1 MPRAAPHSHPSTPAS
16 HGPGRSARRP
26 VLALPVSWQPAQA
39 LPSGRD
45 PRARRAGALL
55 EHSVTR
61 LQRAS
66 VPGTCCGESQRLGRC
81 PVGFRR
87 STVRGGRTRLA
98 GLGGA
103 VPQVPKVQKSRPRPA
118 WAPRAAE
125 AGRGSKPTG
134 PALCSRFS
142 LPRSRHRRAPLPL
155 AGFTARKR
163 RGGSRPG
170 DLLGFWSQGPPGA
183 LVPGTTWGSRTAG
196 PWVPTSGV
204 CASHSGT
211 VATVAARVWGVRGKE
226 ARGGGHRAR
235 TALTTL
241 HPAFLILIVRQ

>member
-1 MPRAAPHSHPSTPAS
+1 MPRAAPHSHPSAPAS
-16 HGPGRSARRP
+16 HGPGRPARRP
-26 VLALPVSWQPAQA
+26 VLALPVSWQPARA

-87 STVRGGRTRLA
+87 STAAAG
-98 GLGGA
+98 GLGWPGS
-103 VPQVPKVQKSRPRPA
+103 VGRSRKSQKSRSPGPGRRGPPEPPRLEGA
-118 WAPRAAE
+118 
-125 AGRGSKPTG
+125 
-134 PALCSRFS
+134 
-142 LPRSRHRRAPLPL
+142 RSRRAPLCVHASLSHAHVIVGRPCRSQVL
-155 AGFTARKR
+155 RH
-163 RGGSRPG
+163 GSAV
-170 DLLGFWSQGPPGA
+170 GA
-183 LVPGTTWGSRTAG
+183 LVPGTSWGSRTAG

-241 HPAFLILIVRQ
+241 HSAFLILIVRQ

>member
-1 MPRAAPHSHPSTPAS
+1 MPRAAPHSHPSAPAS

-26 VLALPVSWQPAQA
+26 VLALPVSWQPARA

-87 STVRGGRTRLA
+87 STAAAG
-98 GLGGA
+98 GLGWPGS
-103 VPQVPKVQKSRPRPA
+103 VGRSRKSQKSRSPGPGRRGPPEPPRLEGA
-118 WAPRAAE
+118 
-125 AGRGSKPTG
+125 
-134 PALCSRFS
+134 
-142 LPRSRHRRAPLPL
+142 RSRRAPLCVHASLSHAHVIVGRPCRSRVL
-155 AGFTARKR
+155 RH
-163 RGGSRPG
+163 GSAV
-170 DLLGFWSQGPPGA
+170 GA
-183 LVPGTTWGSRTAG
+183 LVPGTSWGSRTAG

-211 VATVAARVWGVRGKE
+211 VATVAARVWGVRGEE

-235 TALTTL
+235 TALTAL
-241 HPAFLILIVRQ
+241 HPASPC

>member
-170 DLLGFWSQGPPGA
+170 DHLGLTHRRTVGPHIRSLRLPQRHRRHRRGPGLGCPWEGGSGWGA
-183 LVPGTTWGSRTAG
+183 PGTDG
-196 PWVPTSGV
+196 PDHAPPRLPHPN
-204 CASHSGT
+204 CAA
-211 VATVAARVWGVRGKE
+211 VIWRRGCRWQTCE
-226 ARGGGHRAR
+226 RH
-235 TALTTL
+235 
-241 HPAFLILIVRQ
+241 

>member
-1 MPRAAPHSHPSTPAS
+1 MPRAAPHSHPSAPAS

-26 VLALPVSWQPAQA
+26 VLALPVSWQPARA

-45 PRARRAGALL
+45 PRARQAGALL

-87 STVRGGRTRLA
+87 STAAAG
-98 GLGGA
+98 GLGWPGS
-103 VPQVPKVQKSRPRPA
+103 VGRSRKSQKSRSPGPGQRGPPEPPRLEGA
-118 WAPRAAE
+118 
-125 AGRGSKPTG
+125 
-134 PALCSRFS
+134 
-142 LPRSRHRRAPLPL
+142 RSRRAPLCVHASLSHAHVIVGRPCRSRVL
-155 AGFTARKR
+155 RH
-163 RGGSRPG
+163 GSAV
-170 DLLGFWSQGPPGA
+170 GA
-183 LVPGTTWGSRTAG
+183 LVPGTSWGSRTAG

-211 VATVAARVWGVRGKE
+211 IATVAARVWGVRGKE

-241 HPAFLILIVRQ
+241 HSAFLILIVRQ

>member
-1 MPRAAPHSHPSTPAS
+1 MPRAAPHSHPSAPAS
-16 HGPGRSARRP
+16 HGPGHSARRP
-26 VLALPVSWQPAQA
+26 VLALPVSWQPARA

-103 VPQVPKVQKSRPRPA
+103 VPQVQKSRSPGPGRRGPPEPPRLEGA
-118 WAPRAAE
+118 
-125 AGRGSKPTG
+125 
-134 PALCSRFS
+134 
-142 LPRSRHRRAPLPL
+142 RSRRAPLCVHASL
-155 AGFTARKR
+155 SHAHVIVG
-163 RGGSRPG
+163 RPCRS
-170 DLLGFWSQGPPGA
+170 WGPPGV

-211 VATVAARVWGVRGKE
+211 VATVAARVWGVRGEE

-235 TALTTL
+235 T
-241 HPAFLILIVRQ
+241 

>member
-1 MPRAAPHSHPSTPAS
+1 MPRAAPHSHPSAPAS

-26 VLALPVSWQPAQA
+26 VLALPVSWQPARA
-39 LPSGRD
+39 LPSRRD

-87 STVRGGRTRLA
+87 STAAAG
-98 GLGGA
+98 GLGWLGS
-103 VPQVPKVQKSRPRPA
+103 VGRSRKSQKSRSPGPGRRGPPEPPRLEGA
-118 WAPRAAE
+118 
-125 AGRGSKPTG
+125 
-134 PALCSRFS
+134 
-142 LPRSRHRRAPLPL
+142 RSRRAPLCVHASLSHAHVIVGRPCRSRVL
-155 AGFTARKR
+155 RH
-163 RGGSRPG
+163 GSAV
-170 DLLGFWSQGPPGA
+170 GA
-183 LVPGTTWGSRTAG
+183 LVPGTSWGSRTAG

-211 VATVAARVWGVRGKE
+211 IATVAARVWGVRGKE

-241 HPAFLILIVRQ
+241 HSASPS